1 MRGLLREV
9 FGRERRA
16 TAGYFQFSNYSY
28 LLGAAVFVSMSN
40 FAVYAILQGM
50 DGFPLPLKIL
60 AMIGQILFSAFMIY
74 LGFGF
79 ANYNFYVKP
88 MRTVAQAARK
98 VAEGDFSV
106 RLEEAPEGGQKD
118 EFAVLAEDF
127 NTMVRELAGMETMR
141 GDFISNVSH
150 ELKSPLA
157 VISSSAVSMGDEML
171 TAEQQ
176 EEYRRSIL
184 AAAERLNGLVTN
196 ILKLNKLENQEIYPA
211 AQRYSLD
218 EQLREAVLALEPL
231 WDAKELELDIDLE
244 EMSIEAD
251 ADLLEL
257 VWSNLLS
264 NAIKFSAPAGLL
276 RVTLRQEDER
286 AAVTI
291 QDSGCGLDEET
302 QKHIFEKFYQGDS
315 SRACQGNGLG
325 LALVKRVLDIVGGEI
340 SVQSSPG
347 EGSAFTV
354 WLPLQNIRK
363 H

>member
-1 MRGLLREV
+1 MRALLQEV
-9 FGRERRA
+9 FGRERRV
-16 TAGYFQFSNYSY
+16 TAGYFRLANYSY
-28 LLGAAVFVSMSN
+28 LLGAAVFISMSN
-40 FAVYAILQGM
+40 FAVYVILQEM

-60 AMIGQILFSAFMIY
+60 AMIGQILLSSFMIY

-88 MRTVAQAARK
+88 MRMVAQAARK

-106 RLEEAPEGGQKD
+106 RLEEAPEGGEKD
-118 EFAVLAEDF
+118 EFSVLAEDF

-157 VISSSAVSMGDEML
+157 VISSSAASMGDDTL
-171 TAEQQ
+171 TAEQR

-184 AAAERLNGLVTN
+184 AASERLNGLVTN

-211 AQRYSLD
+211 AHSYALD

-231 WDAKELELDIDLE
+231 WDAKELELDIDLDE
-244 EMSIEAD
+244 LSIEAD
-251 ADLLEL
+251 ADLLGL
-257 VWSNLLS
+257 VWNNLLS
-264 NAIKFSAPAGLL
+264 NAIKFSNPGGLL
-276 RVTLRQEDER
+276 RVTLREEDGQ
-286 AAVTI
+286 AVVTVR
-291 QDSGCGLDEET
+291 DTGCGMNAET
-302 QKHIFEKFYQGDS
+302 QKRIFEKFYQGDA

-347 EGSAFTV
+347 RGSMFTV
-354 WLPLQNIRK
+354 RLPLQNARK

>member
-1 MRGLLREV
+1 MRALLREV
-9 FGRERRA
+9 FGRDRRA
-16 TAGYFQFSNYSY
+16 TAGYLQFSNYSY
-28 LLGAAVFVSMSN
+28 LLGAAVFISMSN
-40 FAVYAILQGM
+40 FAVYVILQEM
-50 DGFPLPLKIL
+50 DGFPFLLKIL
-60 AMIGQILFSAFMIY
+60 AMIGQILLSAFLIY

-118 EFAVLAEDF
+118 EFSVLAEDF

-157 VISSSAVSMGDEML
+157 VISSSAASMGDGTL
-171 TAEQQ
+171 KAEQK

-184 AAAERLNGLVTN
+184 TAAERLNGLVTN

-211 AQRYSLD
+211 AQQYALD
-218 EQLREAVLALEPL
+218 EQLREAILALEQL

-244 EMSIEAD
+244 ELSIEAD

-257 VWSNLLS
+257 VWNNLLS

-276 RVTLRQEDER
+276 RVTLRQEE
-286 AAVTI
+286 AQAVVTV
-291 QDSGCGLDEET
+291 QDTGCGMDEET
-302 QKHIFEKFYQGDS
+302 QKHIFEKFYQGDT

-325 LALVKRVLDIVGGEI
+325 LALVKRVLDIVGGEVN
-340 SVQSSPG
+340 VQSSPS

-354 WLPLQNIRK
+354 RLPLKNIRK

>member
-16 TAGYFQFSNYSY
+16 TAGYLRLANYSY
-28 LLGAAVFVSMSN
+28 LLGAAVFISMSN
-40 FAVYAILQGM
+40 FSVYAILQEM
-50 DGFPLPLKIL
+50 DGFPLLLKIL

-88 MRTVAQAARK
+88 MRTVAQTARK

-106 RLEEAPEGGQKD
+106 RLEEAPEDGQKD

-127 NTMVRELAGMETMR
+127 NTMVRELTGMETMR

-157 VISSSAVSMGDEML
+157 VISSSAASMGDETL
-171 TAEQQ
+171 TAAQR
-176 EEYRRSIL
+176 EEYRQSIL

-244 EMSIEAD
+244 ELSIEAD

-257 VWSNLLS
+257 VWNNLLS

-291 QDSGCGLDEET
+291 QDTGCGMDEET
-302 QKHIFEKFYQGDS
+302 QKHIFEKFYQGDP